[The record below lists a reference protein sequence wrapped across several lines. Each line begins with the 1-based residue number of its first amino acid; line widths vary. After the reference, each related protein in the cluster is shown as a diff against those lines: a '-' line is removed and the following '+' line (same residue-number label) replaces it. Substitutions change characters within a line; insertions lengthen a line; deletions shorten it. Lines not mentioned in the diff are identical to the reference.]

1 MYRTWLVVR
10 IVRWLLVPPYIAYIV
25 AFLNNR
31 PPYLK
36 WNGQLAHST
45 EMVMFGVPILFMVL
59 GLLETAL
66 REKGEN
72 PRARNLGLQA
82 SEKLWLRKLRSKDS
96 S

>member
-1 MYRTWLVVR
+1 MYSAWITVR

-59 GLLETAL
+59 GLLEMAL
-66 REKGEN
+66 REKGGI
-72 PRARNLGLQA
+72 PRPDNFRFKPGQDLAPEA
-82 SEKLWLRKLRSKDS
+82 SHFKR
-96 S
+96 

>member
-1 MYRTWLVVR
+1 MYSAWVTVR

-59 GLLETAL
+59 GLLEMAF
-66 REKGEN
+66 RERGGI
-72 PRARNLGLQA
+72 PRARNFGFKPQKNLAPEA
-82 SEKLWLRKLRSKDS
+82 SFKR
-96 S
+96 

>member
-1 MYRTWLVVR
+1 MYGTWLLVR

-59 GLLETAL
+59 GLLEMAL
-66 REKGEN
+66 REKGGI
-72 PRARNLGLQA
+72 PRPGNFRFKPADLAPEA
-82 SEKLWLRKLRSKDS
+82 SHFKR
-96 S
+96 